1 MPTCKRGETKHAP
14 IALITLSTEFQE
26 RQKQMILTKT
36 SCPTPLRGK
45 GVESGPNVA
54 VHNNGQ
60 TFFNKAIIRDYFGTD
75 KKYLVVGFDD
85 ERNLTFQALAE
96 VPAKMT
102 EADLFS
108 LKYNEKTGGAYSSL
122 TVLFRHDAVQ
132 YDYKGSGNQTFAVT
146 GDKAKA
152 SVTIK
157 AFPHRLTAKPVT
169 PRVKKVKP
177 ATTAAPSTPAIDSL
191 D

>member
-1 MPTCKRGETKHAP
+1 MPTCKRGEVKHFP
-14 IALITLSTEFQE
+14 IVLTTLSADFIE

-36 SCPTPLRGK
+36 SCPTPLRGR
-45 GVESGPNVA
+45 GVESGPSVA

-85 ERNLTFQALAE
+85 ERNLTFQALAK

-102 EADLFS
+102 EADLFT

-157 AFPHRLTAKPVT
+157 TFPNFLTAKPVT
-169 PRVKKVKP
+169 PRVKKAKATP
-177 ATTAAPSTPAIDSL
+177 ATPTAPVVDSL